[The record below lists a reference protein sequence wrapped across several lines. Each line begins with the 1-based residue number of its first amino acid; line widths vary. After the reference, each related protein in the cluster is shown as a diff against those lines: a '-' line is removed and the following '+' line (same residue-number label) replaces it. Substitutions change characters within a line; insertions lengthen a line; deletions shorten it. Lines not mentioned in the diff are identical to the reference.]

1 MNSTDYLGDREIL
14 SDILNSERHIL
25 SSYNNHICEA
35 TSQPFRLILEN
46 ILSDTHHLHSEVW
59 DTMLKNG
66 WYRIRSANSQ
76 DVEMLKKKFQQIAE
90 EL

>member
-1 MNSTDYLGDREIL
+1 MNGNDYLGDREIL
-14 SDILNSERHIL
+14 NDILNSERHML
-25 SSYNNHICEA
+25 GSYNNHICEA

-59 DTMLKNG
+59 DAMLKNG
-66 WYRIRSANSQ
+66 WCRVKNASSQ
-76 DVEMLKKKFQQIAE
+76 DIEMLKKKFQQIAE